1 MTIKKTK
8 IKEEEIKITTREADQ
23 VVNHTM
29 KMAETEATTATKATK
44 AMAVD
49 ITDNPTTI
57 IMTST
62 ITITTNIMTIMVEMK
77 LATTEVMADT
87 MNKIKIKVTMVAKEE
102 LEVNIRVRIL
112 KIIISIIT
120 TRIINKEKADIKIT
134 ITLGIEVSR
143 IRRIKTLMKIEL
155 IITKG
160 EMIKN
165 NNKMTTKDINYNK
178 ISKNKP
184 LPSSLTLMDQEFKL
198 LKVSPSSLSIGT
210 QTQ

>member
-1 MTIKKTK
+1 MTTKKTK

-23 VVNHTM
+23 VANHTM

-49 ITDNPTTI
+49 IIDNPTTI
-57 IMTST
+57 IMIST
-62 ITITTNIMTIMVEMK
+62 ITITTIIMTIMAEMK
-77 LATTEVMADT
+77 LVTTEAMADT
-87 MNKIKIKVTMVAKEE
+87 MNKTKIKFTMVAKEE

-120 TRIINKEKADIKIT
+120 TRIINKEKVDIKIT
-134 ITLGIEVSR
+134 ITLGTEVSR

-165 NNKMTTKDINYNK
+165 NYKMTTKDINYNK

-184 LPSSLTLMDQEFKL
+184 LPSSLTLTDQEFKL
-198 LKVSPSSLSIGT
+198 HKVSPSSLSIGT